1 MKSKKTLKRLNESF
15 TAIPYMTLS
24 LIFSIRSITLNHNTD
39 TIQKVEV
46 RKGER
51 VKVKEG

>member
-1 MKSKKTLKRLNESF
+1 
-15 TAIPYMTLS
+15 MTLS
-24 LIFSIRSITLNHNTD
+24 LIFSMRSITLNHNTE

>member
-1 MKSKKTLKRLNESF
+1 
-15 TAIPYMTLS
+15 MTPS
-24 LIFSIRSITLNHNTD
+24 LIFSIMSIMLNHNTE